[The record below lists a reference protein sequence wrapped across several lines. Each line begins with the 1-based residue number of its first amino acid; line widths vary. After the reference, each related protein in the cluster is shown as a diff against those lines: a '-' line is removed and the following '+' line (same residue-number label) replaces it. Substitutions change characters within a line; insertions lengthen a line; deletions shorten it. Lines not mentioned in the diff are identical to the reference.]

1 MFLYWFFML
10 HLLNKTNNME
20 TIFIN
25 TIGSRY
31 GQGRN
36 VTLNVFDRLL
46 HENKLYPITSN
57 YGSTTWF
64 FKPLQTIL
72 KQQS

>member
-1 MFLYWFFML
+1 
-10 HLLNKTNNME
+10 ME
-20 TIFIN
+20 TIFI
-25 TIGSRY
+25 TSIGSKY

-36 VTLNVFDRLL
+36 VTLAVFDRLL
-46 HENKLYPITSN
+46 HENKLYPIMSP
-57 YGSTTWF
+57 YGLTTWF